1 MMSDRF
7 FVSKNEWSD
16 SQDANFNYL
25 IVAVGERWGGGDHEY
40 FSSFEE
46 AEEICNKWNLEYET
60 LRSYLDRVS
69 DLLEDAVAYMDLAQN
84 LSLPK
89 GDDLERIRCAL
100 IGLKDDAYGA

>member
-1 MMSDRF
+1 MAARF
-7 FVSKNEWSD
+7 FVNKTEWSD
-16 SQDANFNYL
+16 SQDASFDYQIL
-25 IVAVGERWGGGDHEY
+25 TQGGDDAIEVHEY
-40 FSSFEE
+40 FASFEE
-46 AEEICNKWNLEYET
+46 AEEICNKWNLEYGT